1 MFNLVV
7 LEGRL
12 TATPERKTTPSGVSV
27 TSFSIAVDR
36 PYQKDKEKE
45 TDFITI
51 VAWRQTAEFICKYFT
66 KGNRIGIE
74 GTIQTRR
81 FQDKNGNNRTSF
93 EVVANN
99 VHFIDLVKK
108 EQDPLIEVEEKLNG
122 FSSANDSDF
131 TEIGK
136 DVDLPF

>member
-7 LEGRL
+7 LTGRL
-12 TATPERKTTPSGVSV
+12 TANPERKTTPSGVSV

-45 TDFITI
+45 TDFITV

-74 GTIQTRR
+74 GTIQIRR

-99 VHFIDLVKK
+99 VHFIDMVKK
-108 EQDPLIEVEEKLNG
+108 EQDPLIEVEEKLNE
-122 FSSANDSDF
+122 F
-131 TEIGK
+131 TEIGEIN
-136 DVDLPF
+136 DADLPF

>member
-1 MFNLVV
+1 MFNLAI

-12 TATPERKTTPSGVSV
+12 TSDPERKTTPNGVPV
-27 TSFSIAVDR
+27 TSFSISVDR

-66 KGNRIGIE
+66 KGSRIGIE
-74 GTIQTRR
+74 GTIQTRK

-99 VHFIDLVKK
+99 VHFIDAMKK
-108 EQDPLIEVEEKLNG
+108 DKGPLIEVEEKL
-122 FSSANDSDF
+122 SEF
-131 TEIGK
+131 TEIGEINNA
-136 DVDLPF
+136 DLPF

>member
-36 PYQKDKEKE
+36 PYQKGKEME

-51 VAWRQTAEFICKYFT
+51 VAWRQTAEFICKHFT
-66 KGNRIGIE
+66 KGSRIGIE

-81 FQDKNGNNRTSF
+81 FQDKNGNNRTLF

-99 VHFIDLVKK
+99 VHFIDMVKK
-108 EQDPLIEVEEKLNG
+108 GQDPSVEVEEQ
-122 FSSANDSDF
+122 SNDF
-131 TEIGK
+131 AEIN
-136 DVDLPF
+136 DMDLPFEV